1 MAVENQTETKKL
13 RFSWLAVL
21 ALLCAIVS
29 LYPLSMTE
37 TTRRQSIGNQHLIL
51 LLIRLFT
58 YAAIVLGIAAIVWIA
73 KTSSQLLGNTLAVVA
88 IVIAG
93 VMHILIASGTVP
105 WPPYVVICSSNIK
118 GLHYAMLVYAND
130 AGGNWPLPSA
140 DKWCDLL
147 TQYDYAD
154 PEKFLCSESD
164 AVLGESSYAVN
175 ENIYDVNAAQLP
187 GDMVLL
193 FETNLGREP
202 NDRAFALS
210 QRQWYQA
217 RKGSGSKMPRKYRR
231 KKVYKNRWNQHGGP
245 EILST
250 ENHGGDG
257 CFVVFVGGPVKFIRT
272 EDLPKLRW
280 TANDPNQ

>member
-1 MAVENQTETKKL
+1 MAVENQKETKKL

-37 TTRRQSIGNQHLIL
+37 TTRRQSIGDQHLIL
-51 LLIRLFT
+51 LLMHLFIFT
-58 YAAIVLGIAAIVWIA
+58 AIVLGITAICRIA
-73 KTSSQLLGNTLAVVA
+73 KNSSQVLGNTLAVAA
-88 IVIAG
+88 IVIAL
-93 VMHILIASGTVP
+93 VMLLLISSGIVP
-105 WPPYVVICSSNIK
+105 WPPYSVNCNPAILYKS
-118 GLHYAMLVYAND
+118 MLIYAND
-130 AGGNWPLPSA
+130 AGGNWPFPSA

-154 PEKFLCSESD
+154 PEEFLCSESG
-164 AVLGESSYAVN
+164 AVAGESSYAVN

-187 GDMVLL
+187 PDMVIL

-202 NDRAFALS
+202 NDRTFALS

-217 RKGSGSKMPRKYRR
+217 IKDSGRKIPRKYRR
-231 KKVYKNRWNQHGGP
+231 KKVYKNRWNQHGGL

-250 ENHGGDG
+250 ESHGGDG
-257 CFVVFVGGPVKFIRT
+257 CFVVFVGGYVKFIRT
-272 EDLPKLRW
+272 EDLAKLRW
-280 TANDPNQ
+280 KVNDPNE